1 MDEDRDSKTGQFVDG
16 NKAGFQ
22 PGQSGNP
29 DGRPKTIAK
38 IVRERLST
46 LREDGRMLA
55 DELVDE
61 LIADSRSEDPTIRLP
76 VRKELLAR
84 IFPVIAKHELA
95 AEQDTKLT
103 VSWQSTPTSE
113 DTE

>member
-1 MDEDRDSKTGQFVDG
+1 MDEDRDAKTGQFVAG
-16 NKAGFQ
+16 NTAGFQ

-46 LREDGRMLA
+46 PREDGRMLA

-61 LIADSRSEDPTIRLP
+61 LIADSRSDDPTIRLP
-76 VRKELLAR
+76 TRKELLAR

-113 DTE
+113 DEK